1 MAKFN
6 FASFNKER
14 LFDVD
19 TSGFDY
25 VNLEDLY
32 SRDGGDTVYRVKG
45 VYIGTKSQYDDETP
59 LIAIDDCYV
68 NLPQH
73 QLPDIKNM
81 LANKTAIAG
90 INEGELGFVIDS
102 YYQKRFKKTCY
113 AARWGNYNDL
123 LTEVGEE

>member
-25 VNLEDLY
+25 VNLEDLFQENGE
-32 SRDGGDTVYRVKG
+32 DAVYQVKG
-45 VYIGTKSQYDDETP
+45 VYIGTKSQFDDETP

-73 QLPDIKNM
+73 QLQDIKKM

-90 INEGELGFVIDS
+90 INDGELGFVIES

-113 AARWGNYNDL
+113 AARWGTYNDL
-123 LTEVGEE
+123 LAEKTED